1 MVGGD
6 GGEVVGRWWGDGRVD
21 GGMGG
26 HAHEVWVQY
35 GGVPPCPSPCPRGS
49 RGMYAPAGLGEG
61 LHLHESMFLLT
72 KVSAAAPTPGPPSPR
87 VPMHGGGCEVAGNGG
102 EMVE

>member
-1 MVGGD
+1 MVCRCD
-6 GGEVVGRWWGDGRVD
+6 GL
-21 GGMGG
+21 
-26 HAHEVWVQY
+26 Y

-87 VPMHGGGCEVAGNGG
+87 VPMHGGGCEVAGKWWGDGG
-102 EMVE
+102 VMVGRWRGDGGK

>member
-1 MVGGD
+1 MD
-6 GGEVVGRWWGDGRVD
+6 
-21 GGMGG
+21 
-26 HAHEVWVQY
+26 
-35 GGVPPCPSPCPRGS
+35 GGVPPCPSPCPRGN

-87 VPMHGGGCEVAGNGG
+87 VPMHGGGCEVA
-102 EMVE
+102 VEGRVDMHMRCGCRRTADVDDGTVACRCYW